1 MPFPTKKRVKVS
13 NENEEI
19 ETAPVQVKKVVRK
32 KVVKQVV
39 AETNE

>member
-19 ETAPVQVKKVVRK
+19 ETAPAQVKKVVRK
-32 KVVKQVV
+32 RVIK
-39 AETNE
+39 ESHL